1 MKATKENVWD
11 SIPVYILKHKEQA
24 IVKPRIAI
32 MGKGKVE
39 NSQKGAGGRREKGWV
54 ITMSIRLK

>member
-11 SIPVYILKHKEQA
+11 SIPVNILKHKEQA
-24 IVKPRIAI
+24 IIKPRIAI
-32 MGKGKVE
+32 IGKGKVE
-39 NSQKGAGGRREKGWV
+39 NSQNGGGGEKGGV

>member
-24 IVKPRIAI
+24 IIKPRIAI
-32 MGKGKVE
+32 IGKGKVE
-39 NSQKGAGGRREKGWV
+39 NSQNGGLGGGERRGE
-54 ITMSIRLK
+54 L